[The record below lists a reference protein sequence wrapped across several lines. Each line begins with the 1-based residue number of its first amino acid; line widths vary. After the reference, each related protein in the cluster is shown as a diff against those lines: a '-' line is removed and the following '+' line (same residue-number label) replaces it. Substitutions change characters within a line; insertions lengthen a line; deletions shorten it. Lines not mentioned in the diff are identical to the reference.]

1 MFYYFKTSIFVY
13 KFYIF
18 NNILERVINFDHTNI
33 LRIVF

>member
-1 MFYYFKTSIFVY
+1 MFYYFKTSKIVC

-18 NNILERVINFDHTNI
+18 NNILERVINFDHTDI